1 LLSSGKLIVDS
12 MYSYA
17 FSNCLRCITYVHL
30 MVDDPQLRDIIK
42 HLEDILDS
50 IHDEI
55 PLHAD
60 TIAFA
65 REEGEEDS
73 GPRQE

>member
-1 LLSSGKLIVDS
+1 
-12 MYSYA
+12 
-17 FSNCLRCITYVHL
+17 
-30 MVDDPQLRDIIK
+30 MVDDPQSRDIIK
-42 HLEDILDS
+42 YLGDILDS

-60 TIAFA
+60 TFTFA
-65 REEGEEDS
+65 REEGEEDP